1 MDVSYEYVVIHLI
14 HSKLVYIDILV
25 LNFYFNRSDESVSA
39 LESRKYRC
47 SGAFLTRFLDLQSPK
62 MLRLTPNL
70 YK

>member
-1 MDVSYEYVVIHLI
+1 MAVSYEYVVIHLL

-25 LNFYFNRSDESVSA
+25 LNFYFNKSDESVSA

-47 SGAFLTRFLDLQSPK
+47 SRAILTRFLDLQSAK
-62 MLRLTPNL
+62 TLRLTPKL